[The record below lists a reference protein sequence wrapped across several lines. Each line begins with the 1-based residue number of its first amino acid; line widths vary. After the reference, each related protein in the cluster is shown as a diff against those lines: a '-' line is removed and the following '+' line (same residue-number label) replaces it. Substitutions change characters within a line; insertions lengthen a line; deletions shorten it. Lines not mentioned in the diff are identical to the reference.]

1 MKNFDD
7 LKNLVLHTFRLYP
20 KRSLSSIFLLTVL
33 MIAEAISLISL
44 IPIAEHLS
52 PHPVGLPNKFS
63 VFINLTLDYWK
74 IEKNLVNYFAFF
86 ILIIMFKSL
95 IQYVVKNLTLKIQ
108 MDYEIMLQSRS
119 LDALI
124 KASAPYLHS
133 KRAGDMSNI
142 INQETEK
149 IGNGLFYIYNYTA
162 VTARLLAIFLVLF
175 SFSGWLFF
183 TIFFSSILTI
193 GPSLIL
199 NRAIYHASKR
209 EVSWRNQT
217 ANRLLE
223 IFKNVFLIKSYNAE
237 KWYMDKFRL
246 ELHGLKSANRK
257 KRILAELTSVFFHPT
272 AAIQIAFICYVAHL
286 FLGLSFTEL
295 LVVLFTLQNG
305 LPLLKQLISFKQVII
320 SNLPSYQ
327 KVIKLLED
335 SERAH
340 EELDQDAIKG
350 FESHIR
356 LNNLSFS
363 YDKKLVLN
371 SINLD
376 IQKGQM
382 LGLVGPS
389 GAGKTTLLKILLR
402 FLSPDHGSIEI
413 DGMDI
418 STINIRSWR
427 DIIGFV
433 PQEATLLRESF
444 AQNIAIGKDHINESR
459 LREIIEQSSLSEC
472 EEALQEREHTLIGED
487 QIDLSMG
494 QKQRL
499 SLARALYHD
508 PEILILDEPTSALDS
523 KTEAAIQ
530 KAFENLR
537 GKKTFIIVAHRLST
551 IKTCDKI
558 FVLKKGEIIESG
570 SYNQLMS
577 KKGHFF
583 EYAKIQGMVH

>member
-33 MIAEAISLISL
+33 MIVEAISLISL

-52 PHPVGLPNKFS
+52 PHPVEPPNKFS

-175 SFSGWLFF
+175 SLSGWLLF

-272 AAIQIAFICYVAHL
+272 AAIQISFICYVAHL

-305 LPLLKQLISFKQVII
+305 LPLLKQLIIFKQVII

-413 DGMDI
+413 DGRDI
-418 STINIRSWR
+418 STMNIRSWR

-433 PQEATLLRESF
+433 PQETTLLRESF

-577 KKGHFF
+577 KNGHFF